1 MDQHIIPTQLGH
13 RERGS
18 EPVIRGVEVG
28 SRTRRTLGS
37 RIEDEYS
44 DNKGVTEIETGIE
57 DGRRCAAKQALVQ
70 GLQGVKK
77 VGEKKL
83 RRASEIALV
92 LTFRISFVCVVCRVW
107 RLCITFLGI
116 FLSVCSCGA
125 LPEPR
130 HQWPSHRYLLPYR
143 IRAPTLHSGDS
154 MEASYIRLM
163 KSTTTTTR

>member
-1 MDQHIIPTQLGH
+1 V
-13 RERGS
+13 RS
-18 EPVIRGVEVG
+18 
-28 SRTRRTLGS
+28 
-37 RIEDEYS
+37 
-44 DNKGVTEIETGIE
+44 
-57 DGRRCAAKQALVQ
+57 KQALVQ

-116 FLSVCSCGA
+116 SLSVCSCGA
-125 LPEPR
+125 PLEPR
-130 HQWPSHRYLLPYR
+130 HSGSATLPYLIPYW
-143 IRAPTLHSGDS
+143 IRATTLHSGDS

-163 KSTTTTTR
+163 KSTTTTTTTSSRRICGKRLCN